1 MIKTLNIGSV
11 PVDINTSAGWFY
23 VYRNQFGRDILPD
36 LMPVIEGVLN
46 AIGDMLQGSPVVED
60 LLDTADPEKAYV
72 NTDAVIEAMVK
83 IAGLELTTIL
93 NIVWAMACNANKDI
107 EAPRDW
113 FNKFD
118 TFPMDEIVP
127 DLAYDIIEST
137 VSSKNVNS
145 LLEKLRQMTEESTS
159 TSSQSQESTEG

>member
-1 MIKTLNIGSV
+1 MIKTLNIGSE
-11 PVDINTSAGWFY
+11 PVEINTSAGWFY

-60 LLDTADPEKAYV
+60 LLDTADPETAYV
-72 NTDAVIEAMVK
+72 NVDAIIDAMVK

-127 DLAYDIIEST
+127 ALAYDIIEST
-137 VSSKNVNS
+137 VSSKNVNG
-145 LLEKLRQMTEESTS
+145 LLEKLHQMTEESTS